1 MATALAVP
9 FDDCP
14 FIACVADRDGLV
26 KNHGNDAS
34 VGTAEPLQSALSRPP
49 VFMPLRCDGFSSLQ
63 FDDLTGFRNPTFR
76 LSYPT
81 FKLGTGHLGISQLL
95 TARLQLSPH
104 FRQIPLGV
112 SHLGSQCIQRELE
125 IDHLRFYHRLQ
136 LPAGAGGKSH
146 HSEDTEGDSAN

>member
-1 MATALAVP
+1 LQWLQLLRTAAEHPLP
-9 FDDCP
+9 LGF
-14 FIACVADRDGLV
+14 R
-26 KNHGNDAS
+26 GN
-34 VGTAEPLQSALSRPP
+34 Q
-49 VFMPLRCDGFSSLQ
+49 FFSLQ